1 MTWQTATVL
10 NNVSVFSSY
19 NGNGLFLGDRGTG
32 NCIVNLGKEG
42 DEVIVG
48 VNAWIEKSVIK
59 REKKLQ
65 CMGKQERSR
74 KVEVVNS
81 ESWGRKVRPK
91 QSGTKAGGFS
101 VEPLEGDGVLI

>member
-1 MTWQTATVL
+1 ML
-10 NNVSVFSSY
+10 
-19 NGNGLFLGDRGTG
+19 L
-32 NCIVNLGKEG
+32 K
-42 DEVIVG
+42 
-48 VNAWIEKSVIK
+48 
-59 REKKLQ
+59 EKKLQ